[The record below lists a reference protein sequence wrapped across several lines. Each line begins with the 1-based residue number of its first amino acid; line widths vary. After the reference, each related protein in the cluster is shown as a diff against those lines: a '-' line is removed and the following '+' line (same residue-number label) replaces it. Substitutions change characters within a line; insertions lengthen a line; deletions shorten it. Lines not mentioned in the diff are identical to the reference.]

1 MSKILRIDRQGCC
14 EPRVYNSKEDL
25 RLQLI
30 DFHSID
36 YNDICDENDEN
47 YKPIENFTLQEI
59 LDYGEWDYETITDE
73 QAKEYDDVKVT
84 IINATGR
91 A

>member
-14 EPRVYNSKEDL
+14 EERVYDSKEDL

-36 YNDICDENDEN
+36 YDEFGNENDEN
-47 YKPIENFTLQEI
+47 YKPIENFTFQEI
-59 LDYGEWDYETITDE
+59 LDYGDWDYETITDK
-73 QAKEYDDVKVT
+73 QAKEFDTNIEY
-84 IINATGR
+84 
-91 A
+91 